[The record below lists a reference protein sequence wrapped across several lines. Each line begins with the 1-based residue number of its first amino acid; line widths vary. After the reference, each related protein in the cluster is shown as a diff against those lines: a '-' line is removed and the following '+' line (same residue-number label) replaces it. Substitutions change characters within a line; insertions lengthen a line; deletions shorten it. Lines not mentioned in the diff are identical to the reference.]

1 MTVLVRVPL
10 EHDVITDPVE
20 EEKQT
25 KKVFE
30 CERLSLWIN
39 YRLTRVLNS
48 EPIFST
54 SLDTSFYTGLDKA
67 LAYTFDNSVY
77 GKALFKISD
86 FSFCCCFFAKIAQ
99 SGGRNKIS
107 ILESYFN

>member
-48 EPIFST
+48 EPYF
-54 SLDTSFYTGLDKA
+54 LNEPGHKLLYWARQSFGL
-67 LAYTFDNSVY
+67 
-77 GKALFKISD
+77 
-86 FSFCCCFFAKIAQ
+86 
-99 SGGRNKIS
+99 
-107 ILESYFN
+107 YF